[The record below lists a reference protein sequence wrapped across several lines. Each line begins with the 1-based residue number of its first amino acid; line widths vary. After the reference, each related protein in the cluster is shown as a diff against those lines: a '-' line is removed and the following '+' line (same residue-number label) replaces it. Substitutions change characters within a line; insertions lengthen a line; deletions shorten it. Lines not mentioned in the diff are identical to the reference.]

1 KTTTVEA
8 SLDEPASVESETV
21 AQPAPT
27 SSPGRS
33 VIPVQPE
40 VTEVAS
46 QEEDQVATT
55 VTEQSATAKTLT
67 VESSD
72 EPVGVES
79 ETVVKTELTSSPGRS
94 ALPVQPEVTEVAS
107 QEEDQVATTATEQ
120 PATS

>member
-1 KTTTVEA
+1 A
-8 SLDEPASVESETV
+8 LISIESETV
-21 AQPAPT
+21 AKTKLT

-33 VIPVQPE
+33 DIPVQPE

-46 QEEDQVATT
+46 QEEEQVATT

-79 ETVVKTELTSSPGRS
+79 ETVAKT
-94 ALPVQPEVTEVAS
+94 
-107 QEEDQVATTATEQ
+107 
-120 PATS
+120 